1 MIIETQNTPD
11 KNVLNFFPPQRL
23 LPQNQAQFIDSKSLR
38 QSPLAENI
46 FPHMCQAPLNR
57 LRSIGRIC

>member
-23 LPQNQAQFIDSKSLR
+23 LPENQAEFIDSKSLR
-38 QSPLAENI
+38 HSPLAENI
-46 FPHMCQAPLNR
+46 FDLGSKE
-57 LRSIGRIC
+57 LKKELKEEDFYD